1 MSKNTA
7 LARQFQYLYNSFSP
21 RPDSDVRVSSQA
33 IAWLQQNGHEKFFLY
48 LHIMSPHADYPA
60 QDTDDEFL
68 AQFDPRQVESV
79 RKRFSGP
86 MNPNSAGWS
95 PTELRIL
102 QGLYDSSLKH
112 ADRCVGALYDA
123 VEKLRLAPKTVFL
136 ITADHGENLGDH
148 GRIGHG
154 GTLWD
159 SILHVPLILS
169 YPPRIPAGT
178 MVQGMAESVAIMP
191 TFLDL
196 AGIHIPSDQ
205 YWDGRS
211 LLPLILQQDRGR
223 QYVVSVSSLRTE
235 KYKYI
240 TEPESLYDLQ
250 EDPGETK
257 DLLKKRRAMA
267 DELRGLHQRL
277 MGPYLANLD
286 TLKAPGPPAEAFF
299 FKMNSFNIISG
310 WSGRATG
317 SAAESSVLPWIVD
330 NSLHAPKITRNPAA
344 SFAPPLVLSCPLPNG
359 DYQVSALMQYPSK
372 ESPTLNDL
380 GLSFRFSSKDSYRPP
395 FGVGYPVEA
404 LSGEAESSSF
414 SYLELGRTRIVD
426 ERFYF
431 ELSIPSPP
439 KVLFALRH
447 MRFVPAAA
455 PAPTQERD
463 VEEQRRMK
471 EMLMASGYL
480 SE

>member
-1 MSKNTA
+1 MSKGTA
-7 LARQFQYLYNSFSP
+7 LARQFQDLYSSYSP

-48 LHIMSPHADYPA
+48 MHIMSPHADYPA
-60 QDTDDEFL
+60 KDTDDEFL

-79 RKRFSGP
+79 RKRFLGRF
-86 MNPNSAGWS
+86 NPSSAGWS
-95 PTELRIL
+95 PTELQIL

-123 VEKLRLAPKTVFL
+123 VEKLQLAPKTVFL

-148 GRIGHG
+148 GLIGHG

-159 SILHVPLILS
+159 SIMHVPLILT

-196 AGIHIPSDQ
+196 AGIQIPPGQ
-205 YWDGRS
+205 YLDGRS
-211 LLPLILQQDRGR
+211 LLPLILQKDRGR
-223 QYVVSVSSLRTE
+223 QYIVSASSLRTE

-250 EDPGETK
+250 ADPGETK
-257 DLLKKRRAMA
+257 DLSKRRRAMA
-267 DELRGLHQRL
+267 DELRDLHQRL
-277 MGPYLANLD
+277 MGPYLASLGA
-286 TLKAPGPPAEAFF
+286 LKAPGPPTEAFF

-310 WSGRATG
+310 RPGTATG
-317 SAAESSVLPWIVD
+317 SAAGSSVLPWIVD

-359 DYQVSALMQYPSK
+359 DYQVSALMQYSSEGIPV
-372 ESPTLNDL
+372 LDDL

-395 FGVGYPVEA
+395 FGVGYPIEA
-404 LSGEAESSSF
+404 LSGEAGNSAF
-414 SYLELGRTRIVD
+414 SYLDLGRTSIIDGYFR
-426 ERFYF
+426 F

-455 PAPTQERD
+455 PAPAQKRD
-463 VEEQRRMK
+463 AEEQRRMK
-471 EMLMASGYL
+471 EILMASGYL